1 MDEKKQIETRVDV
14 SFLVRSFYAKI
25 RKDSQLG
32 SIFNDAIDD
41 WEPHLEK
48 LTDFWEGNLFF
59 FTKTKYS
66 GDPKIAHNALDT
78 KLGNTL
84 NMNHFGHWINL
95 WLETIDE
102 HFIGETADRAK
113 MIARKMASFLF
124 LKIVENRNE
133 HMGSPQPVP
142 MT

>member
-1 MDEKKQIETRVDV
+1 MVAKSARKEIETREDI

-25 RKDSQLG
+25 RIDDMLG
-32 SIFNDAIDD
+32 PIFNNAIHD

-59 FTKTKYS
+59 FVKTKYN
-66 GDPKIAHNALDT
+66 GDPKIAHNELDER
-78 KLGNTL
+78 LHNTL
-84 NMNHFGHWINL
+84 TMNHFGHWINL

-102 HFIGETADRAK
+102 YFEGDTAERAK

-124 LKIVENRNE
+124 LKIVENR
-133 HMGSPQPVP
+133 
-142 MT
+142 T